1 MSAQWYCRLMGT
13 EMGPYTSAQLIEM
26 VKSHQLTPEDF
37 VKRGPEGQWVL
48 AERVKGLFEDPAS
61 SSIIRASLPPELL
74 EAARQQEQAQQA
86 PAAEPPPVHWF
97 YISEKGKVGPMSFA
111 DLATHARDGLLKPGD
126 RVWSSKSPKWSQ
138 AQNVEGLN
146 FGPVSNLNSNS

>member
-1 MSAQWYCRLMGT
+1 MLGPMRNPPSQQFQGESSHVGAVVLSIDGDGDGALHIGAADRDGQEPSADAGRFR
-13 EMGPYTSAQLIEM
+13 E
-26 VKSHQLTPEDF
+26 K
-37 VKRGPEGQWVL
+37 
-48 AERVKGLFEDPAS
+48 
-61 SSIIRASLPPELL
+61 
-74 EAARQQEQAQQA
+74 EAARQQEQAQQP